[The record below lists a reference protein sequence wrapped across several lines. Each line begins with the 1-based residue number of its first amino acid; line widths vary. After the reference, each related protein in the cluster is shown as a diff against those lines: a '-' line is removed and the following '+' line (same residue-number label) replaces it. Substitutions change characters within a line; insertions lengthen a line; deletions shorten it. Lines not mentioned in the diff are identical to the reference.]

1 MEALGALLPRIQ
13 GAWPGP
19 ASKRETDRLSLSE
32 CPALTQR
39 RARRSERSG
48 APQDPIV
55 WTEARGANV
64 LDVDGNVYVDL
75 SAGFG
80 AACVGHSH
88 PRIVKTLQTQS
99 ARLIHA
105 LGDLHPSDVKIELLE
120 RLTSLFGEPS
130 RAMLG
135 LSGADSV
142 EAALKTALLFTGRPG
157 VVAFEGSYHGLSHG
171 PLAACGYSS
180 AFREPF
186 AAQLNPHVRF
196 APYPRSGAELAASLD
211 AVSAAISSTPIGAVL
226 VEPMLGRGGVI
237 VPPADFLPALEQLC
251 RAHGV
256 LLVCDE
262 VMTGLG
268 RTGVWFASHA
278 AGVQPDLLCLG
289 KALGGGMPVS
299 ACVGRLD
306 VMQAWGD
313 PGREAIHT
321 GTFFGQPLAC
331 AAAVT
336 CLDIVRDEALPERA
350 LQLGAAFRVELEGV
364 RKKRPALRE
373 IRGRGMLLGLQL
385 DSATKGLTL
394 MQSLLERGYITV
406 PAGAD
411 ASVLSLTPPLTI
423 TPQQLT
429 AFADSLNSS
438 LEALS

>member
-1 MEALGALLPRIQ
+1 MDALGELLPQ
-13 GAWPGP
+13 VEGPWPGP
-19 ASKRETDRLSLSE
+19 ASKRETDRLALTE

-48 APQDPIV
+48 AAQDPIV
-55 WTEARGANV
+55 WSEARGANV
-64 LDVDGNVYVDL
+64 RDVDGRIYVDL

-88 PRIVKTLQTQS
+88 PRIVAAVQKQS

-105 LGDLHPSDVKIELLE
+105 LGDLHPSDVKIDLLE
-120 RLTSLFGEPS
+120 RLTGLFGEPS

-135 LSGADSV
+135 LSGADAV

-186 AAQLNPHVRF
+186 AAQLNPHVQF
-196 APYPRSGAELAASLD
+196 VPYPRSRGNLKQSLD
-211 AVSAAISSTPIGAVL
+211 AVAAAISGKVGAVL
-226 VEPMLGRGGVI
+226 VEPILGRGGVV
-237 VPPADFLPALEQLC
+237 VPPAEFLPELEKLC
-251 RAHGV
+251 RARGV

-268 RTGVWFASHA
+268 RCGHWLVSHA
-278 AGVQPDLLCLG
+278 AGVRPDLLCLG
-289 KALGGGMPVS
+289 KALGAGLPVS
-299 ACVGRLD
+299 ACVGRVE

-313 PGREAIHT
+313 PGREALHT

-331 AAAVT
+331 AAALT

-350 LQLGAAFRVELEGV
+350 LQLGAALVAELEAV
-364 RKKRPALRE
+364 RKRRPALRE
-373 IRGRGMLLGLQL
+373 IRGPGLLLGLEF
-385 DSATKGLTL
+385 DAPAKALTL
-394 MQSLLERGYITV
+394 MQLLLERGYITV
-406 PAGAD
+406 PAASD
-411 ASVLSLTPPLTI
+411 ATVLSLTPPLTI
-423 TPQQLT
+423 TPAQLT
-429 AFADSLNSS
+429 GFSAALDAT